1 MWTTLKLQVTTPV
14 FNSATPPGEGY
25 LQARPEIRVTSL
37 RGGMRYWLRAMAGT
51 YVGDDLHRLRAVE
64 DRVLGSTKHASPI
77 RLRIPRQPAAS
88 EKELRELVPDREQ
101 EQWVAY
107 LLGPGLTTKGR
118 AHTKDFIPPDEVF
131 SLQVRL
137 MGNDQESKDAH
148 RCALAALWLNL
159 TYGGLGARVHRGFG
173 GLRVLGAEKGLP
185 WDSDP
190 TLIRSPD
197 LAHYTKAEHLLFTGP
212 AEESREALQRI
223 CDATWDPDGDRPKR
237 HIWEEEP
244 TSPYPVLGKDHTLA
258 GINGT
263 QQATIWPEVLAKAG
277 QELRYFRARH
287 DSPTPEGYDPP
298 IKTEGWVDVIHDR
311 ARKEKHLPMA
321 GLGLPLVYK
330 DQYEVRA
337 TKGRNGEVEQLRRAS
352 PLWLRVVGEG
362 NKRRLF
368 SFAFWNVFL
377 PESAS
382 VDLWKGNTHRR
393 QLTVDTQD
401 AHALVEEWI
410 DGLRS
415 GTSFIRRP
423 SGITAAYTSHK

>member
-223 CDATWDPDGDRPKR
+223 CDVCGGLPGALR
-237 HIWEEEP
+237 
-244 TSPYPVLGKDHTLA
+244 LA
-258 GINGT
+258 GAKYLST
-263 QQATIWPEVLAKAG
+263 PHLTLSQFATLLESSPLDQLSAASES
-277 QELRYFRARH
+277 EFSLR
-287 DSPTPEGYDPP
+287 
-298 IKTEGWVDVIHDR
+298 
-311 ARKEKHLPMA
+311 
-321 GLGLPLVYK
+321 
-330 DQYEVRA
+330 
-337 TKGRNGEVEQLRRAS
+337 EQLYRCYEDVSGTARRIFLELTSSDPRGLQVTDLFAGFSGTPNEFDQALGELYNAS
-352 PLWLRVVGEG
+352 LIHHHGDGRIGVLRLL
-362 NKRRLF
+362 RDI
-368 SFAFWNVFL
+368 A
-377 PESAS
+377 
-382 VDLWKGNTHRR
+382 THRVDR
-393 QLTVDTQD
+393 LTE
-401 AHALVEEWI
+401 ALVSNE
-410 DGLRS
+410 
-415 GTSFIRRP
+415 
-423 SGITAAYTSHK
+423 K